1 MYATDLVAKQSADNN
16 GRGGVNVGEGRL
28 PRLHA
33 EYLLQNLHAASAHG
47 HATRQKDLQKISR
60 KNFANGTERET
71 GQLL

>member
-1 MYATDLVAKQSADNN
+1 MDATDLVAKQRADNN

-47 HATRQKDLQKISR
+47 YATRQKDRQKNER
-60 KNFANGTERET
+60 KILIAEH
-71 GQLL
+71 